1 MLGNKPRA
9 AGREETLLP
18 LCHALSLKLY
28 QFSCRLENP
37 ESAEEEEMI
46 EKTQMNLDAYAK
58 QGLRVLVMAKR
69 ILPEEEYLEWLAKH
83 RDAEVLEVN
92 SY

>member
-1 MLGNKPRA
+1 MRKVCY
-9 AGREETLLP
+9 
-18 LCHALSLKLY
+18 LCVMQPPTAKLY

-69 ILPEEEYLEWLAKH
+69 ILPEDEYLEWLAKH
-83 RDAEVLEVN
+83 RDAEVLGVE
-92 SY
+92 SF

>member
-1 MLGNKPRA
+1 
-9 AGREETLLP
+9 
-18 LCHALSLKLY
+18 
-28 QFSCRLENP
+28 
-37 ESAEEEEMI
+37 MI

-69 ILPEEEYLEWLAKH
+69 ILPEDEYLEWLAKH
-83 RDAEVLEVN
+83 RDAEVLGVN